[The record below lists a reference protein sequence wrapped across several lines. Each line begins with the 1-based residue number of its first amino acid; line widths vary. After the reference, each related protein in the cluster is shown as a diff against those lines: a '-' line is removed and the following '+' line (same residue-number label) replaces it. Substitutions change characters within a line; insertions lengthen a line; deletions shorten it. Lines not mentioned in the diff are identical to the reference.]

1 MSQLNIKNM
10 WIQQTKINQE
20 NTLEPMEVRVTNVKV
35 KLNEEET
42 RICEGIIKRIQE
54 NSKRIR
60 EIDIENTEEVPN
72 YTRGINEIME
82 EIMSNEMEINEE
94 DTKNMEKVNETIR
107 QYGNSFIREIYEEI
121 IKEGKKGENNENN
134 ENYEEIQENNDKDD
148 QREINDENSSEE
160 LSELEDEPPRV
171 NRKRR
176 HEDELQRIRKRSK
189 LERKSKK
196 IEELIQELETS
207 IYEVISEEELSE
219 NETEEDM
226 EQNDIRILIRMFHGI
241 EKVNKE
247 QIRKWFEYGRRFE
260 QQVEETKNQSKKRI
274 TDQTARG
281 KVYEEMRRKMVGNT
295 TKEAI
300 RKRTQG
306 CIKIYELF
314 MEIGKEKMNKIKD
327 YSVKTLVRLTKEEIK
342 QIKDHFRRK

>member
-42 RICEGIIKRIQE
+42 RVCEGIIKRIQE

-60 EIDIENTEEVPN
+60 EIDMENTEEVPN

-94 DTKNMEKVNETIR
+94 DTKNMEEVNETIR

-148 QREINDENSSEE
+148 QREINDENLSEK

-176 HEDELQRIRKRSK
+176 HEDELKRIRKKSK
-189 LERKSKK
+189 LERK
-196 IEELIQELETS
+196 
-207 IYEVISEEELSE
+207 
-219 NETEEDM
+219 
-226 EQNDIRILIRMFHGI
+226 
-241 EKVNKE
+241 
-247 QIRKWFEYGRRFE
+247 
-260 QQVEETKNQSKKRI
+260 
-274 TDQTARG
+274 
-281 KVYEEMRRKMVGNT
+281 
-295 TKEAI
+295 
-300 RKRTQG
+300 
-306 CIKIYELF
+306 
-314 MEIGKEKMNKIKD
+314 
-327 YSVKTLVRLTKEEIK
+327 
-342 QIKDHFRRK
+342 

>member
-42 RICEGIIKRIQE
+42 RVCEGIIKRIQE

-94 DTKNMEKVNETIR
+94 DTKNMEEVNETIR

-148 QREINDENSSEE
+148 QREINDENLSEK

-176 HEDELQRIRKRSK
+176 HEDESTKA
-189 LERKSKK
+189 
-196 IEELIQELETS
+196 IQP
-207 IYEVISEEELSE
+207 
-219 NETEEDM
+219 D
-226 EQNDIRILIRMFHGI
+226 R
-241 EKVNKE
+241 
-247 QIRKWFEYGRRFE
+247 
-260 QQVEETKNQSKKRI
+260 
-274 TDQTARG
+274 
-281 KVYEEMRRKMVGNT
+281 
-295 TKEAI
+295 
-300 RKRTQG
+300 
-306 CIKIYELF
+306 
-314 MEIGKEKMNKIKD
+314 
-327 YSVKTLVRLTKEEIK
+327 
-342 QIKDHFRRK
+342 